1 MPVYNV
7 KRNSSARSIYN
18 KVMDSRR
25 LFLSKRDTFNGNQSH
40 SRPKNVLSLV
50 KRIFSWGTHPDGSRI
65 SDNSAQDPK
74 QGHDNESFTSA
85 RTPVTEAKVRGAQQT
100 PSQVLS
106 NFFREKGDKPL
117 TDIEYEG
124 VQSLLAK
131 ARDNDTFLGD
141 TSVLEGKN
149 KRRRG
154 LAQAPDAMNRSLLAN
169 LTGNGSFFYSTP
181 QKQTLLRNPN
191 ASQIITPDYRPTYHS
206 VNPRSIRSVK
216 RVYHFS
222 GVPSPYRTRITAPMR
237 SARAKKVLQ
246 DEKLHTPAA
255 LPSTSFDFT
264 SKPMSATAGTLLSI
278 IDGSETKDQVASK
291 ADNRVGKFSNP
302 YSSVGSIKAKKS
314 EPTQTTLTKPKFPP
328 ISAKDIANTT
338 SFDKSEP
345 IDNTPSGEKTQPNF
359 PSANTKV
366 TDEPASLPS
375 SLRTGSG
382 HASSLTETAPAFGQ
396 FGGSVKANP
405 SSFAFKSSA
414 ANSSVDHSD
423 IKSHEPAP
431 QQPHA
436 KPFSAESKAK
446 YDYAFPGVDLK
457 VAKLDS
463 AKVESFKFGFIF

>member
-1 MPVYNV
+1 
-7 KRNSSARSIYN
+7 
-18 KVMDSRR
+18 MDSRQ
-25 LFLSKRDTFNGNQSH
+25 LFLSKKDSSNGRQSQ

-50 KRIFSWGTHPDGSRI
+50 KRIFSWGTHPDGSRM
-65 SDNSAQDPK
+65 SDNSAQDL
-74 QGHDNESFTSA
+74 QQTRGNESYISA
-85 RTPVTEAKVRGAQQT
+85 RTPMNEAKVGDAKQT

-106 NFFREKGDKPL
+106 KFFSEKGDKPL

-141 TSVLEGKN
+141 SSVLEGKN

-154 LAQAPDAMNRSLLAN
+154 LAQAPDVTNRSLLAN

-237 SARAKKVLQ
+237 SAKAKQVLQ
-246 DEKLHTPAA
+246 DEKLHPPAA
-255 LPSTSFDFT
+255 LPSTTFDFT

-291 ADNRVGKFSNP
+291 EDNKAGKFSNP
-302 YSSVGSIKAKKS
+302 YSSAGSIKAKKS
-314 EPTQTTLTKPKFPP
+314 EPTQTTLTKSKFPP
-328 ISAKDIANTT
+328 ISAKDIVNTT

-345 IDNTPSGEKTQPNF
+345 IENTPSGEKTQPEKTQPNLSF
-359 PSANTKV
+359 AKTKATEKSAPLSSTIC
-366 TDEPASLPS
+366 TD
-375 SLRTGSG
+375 SG
-382 HASSLTETAPAFGQ
+382 QASSLTETAPAFGQ
-396 FGGSVKANP
+396 FGGSVKAN
-405 SSFAFKSSA
+405 SSSFKSSA
-414 ANSSVDHSD
+414 ADSSVGHIDMNSQAL
-423 IKSHEPAP
+423 AP
-431 QQPHA
+431 QKPRA

-446 YDYAFPGVDLK
+446 YDYTFPGVDLK
-457 VAKLDS
+457 VADLDS
-463 AKVESFKFGFIF
+463 AKVESFKSGFIF

>member
-1 MPVYNV
+1 
-7 KRNSSARSIYN
+7 
-18 KVMDSRR
+18 MDSRQ
-25 LFLSKRDTFNGNQSH
+25 LFLSKKDSFSGRQSQ

-50 KRIFSWGTHPDGSRI
+50 KRIFSWGTHPDGSRM
-65 SDNSAQDPK
+65 SDNSAQDS
-74 QGHDNESFTSA
+74 QQARGNESYISA
-85 RTPVTEAKVRGAQQT
+85 RTPMNEAKVDGAQQT

-106 NFFREKGDKPL
+106 KFFSEKGDKPL

-131 ARDNDTFLGD
+131 ARDNDSFLGD

-154 LAQAPDAMNRSLLAN
+154 LAQAPDVTNRSLLAN

-246 DEKLHTPAA
+246 DEKLHPPAA

-291 ADNRVGKFSNP
+291 EDNKAGKFSNP
-302 YSSVGSIKAKKS
+302 YSSAGSIKAKKS
-314 EPTQTTLTKPKFPP
+314 EPTQTILTKSKFPP
-328 ISAKDIANTT
+328 ISAKDIVNTT

-345 IDNTPSGEKTQPNF
+345 IENTPSGGEKTQPNST
-359 PSANTKV
+359 SANTKV
-366 TDEPASLPS
+366 TEKSAPLPS
-375 SLRTGSG
+375 TLRTGSG
-382 HASSLTETAPAFGQ
+382 QASSLTETAPAFGQ
-396 FGGSVKANP
+396 FGGSVKAD
-405 SSFAFKSSA
+405 SSTLKSSA
-414 ANSSVDHSD
+414 ADSSVDHND
-423 IKSHEPAP
+423 MNSHEPAP
-431 QQPHA
+431 QQTQS

-457 VAKLDS
+457 VTDLDS
-463 AKVESFKFGFIF
+463 AKVESFKSGFIF